1 MEVYANQQSPN
12 RERLNKFRSINQHK
26 YFFNFV
32 TMANENVGPSIF
44 IGAAYT
50 SSGKIVEIVS

>member
-1 MEVYANQQSPN
+1 MEIIMEVYANQQSPN

-32 TMANENVGPSIF
+32 TIANENVGPSRCGIY
-44 IGAAYT
+44 I
-50 SSGKIVEIVS
+50 IW